1 MHLQARSLALASVER
16 YQGEDASNKVDR
28 RGNDAANAYLQC
40 QADIMCRRRGN
51 DDDHQGFCADLVV
64 ASTGWMRKK
73 ALAG

>member
-28 RGNDAANAYLQC
+28 RGNDAANACLQC

-51 DDDHQGFCADLVV
+51 DDHQGSCADLVV